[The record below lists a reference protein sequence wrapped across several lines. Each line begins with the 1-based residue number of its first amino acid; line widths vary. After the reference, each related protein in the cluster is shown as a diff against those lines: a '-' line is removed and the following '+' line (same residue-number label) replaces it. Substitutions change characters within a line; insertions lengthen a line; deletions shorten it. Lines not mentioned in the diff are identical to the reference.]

1 MSTNTRTPVTA
12 KEAGMVSIMVTMIL
26 MIVISLIVVG
36 FAQISRRNQRE
47 ALDRQLS
54 TQAFYAAETGVNDA
68 ADLIKT
74 RTEGG
79 QAITAKPNC
88 ASTGGGV
95 YAGLSGAIDNPGG
108 VAYTCLMV
116 DPAPRTLLYSSVG
129 TTSIVVPLN
138 AASGTIANLNLIWN
152 SKNDSTTPM
161 TGCPGSATNVF
172 STTGNWNCGYGVL
185 RVDLVPTTG
194 GLSHAGLQTS
204 LMTSFLVPTTGG
216 TNGITYGPGS
226 GNNRVAVRCTNTN
239 CNLSINGLSQS
250 SYYARI
256 SSLYRD
262 VSLQISAT
270 NGGGTPVNLTGAQAV
285 IDSTGKAQDVL
296 RRIRVNVPLTASSR
310 NLLSDYAIQS
320 TDAICKR
327 YVVMDGYFQSY
338 AAAAVPGLGPTTTNP
353 LCQ

>member
-1 MSTNTRTPVTA
+1 MSKNTRTPVTA

-74 RTEGG
+74 RVQSG
-79 QAITAKPNC
+79 QAITAKPSC
-88 ASTGGGV
+88 ASSGGGV
-95 YAGLSGAIDNPGG
+95 YAGLSGAIDNPAG
-108 VAYTCLMV
+108 VSYTCLMV
-116 DPAPRTLLYSSVG
+116 DPAPRTLVYNSVG
-129 TTSIVVPLN
+129 STSIVVPLN
-138 AASGTIANLNLIWN
+138 AASGNIANLSLIWN
-152 SKNDSTTPM
+152 AKSDSTTPM
-161 TGCPGSATNVF
+161 TGCPGSAVNAF
-172 STTGNWNCGYGVL
+172 STTSNWNCGYGVL

-194 GLSHAGLQTS
+194 ALSHAGLQAGQ
-204 LMTSFLVPTTGG
+204 MTAFLVPTPGG
-216 TNGITYGPGS
+216 TNTVTYAGGS

-239 CNLSINGLSQS
+239 CNMTINGLGQP

-262 VSLQISAT
+262 VSLQINAT
-270 NGGGTPVNLTGAQAV
+270 NGSGTPVNLTGAQAV

-296 RRIRVNVPLTASSR
+296 RRIRVNVPLTPNR